1 MNKLL
6 RSSTVTERNIAKNSV
21 QRCLPT
27 MHIHITL
34 FIYMLRFSI
43 SRLIKIGHISNLIHI
58 FPNSTLRLTLNEDN
72 LFYALLEK

>member
-6 RSSTVTERNIAKNSV
+6 RSSTVTERNITKNSV